1 MLSMLEE
8 VVLLAVDEKTGRLRS
23 TRPTGTG
30 YALAGAVFFDLA
42 LARRIDTD
50 TERVQVVSTEPT
62 GDPVQDKV
70 LKALSAHPEL
80 PTVSDWIKALSQ
92 YHEEFENHALDSL
105 IKRGVLRHEV
115 TKLLWIIE
123 TERLAV
129 ADQAPQLDVK
139 ARLAQTILTDSIPEA
154 RDIMLVSIAEA
165 SGLLEYVLSRNQLES
180 RRQRIATL
188 CHLETISREVGDA
201 IARLND
207 EIRTFVARMH

>member
-23 TRPTGTG
+23 TRPIGTG

-50 TERVQVVSTEPT
+50 TEKVQVVSTEPT

-70 LKALSAHPEL
+70 LQGVANHPEL
-80 PTVSDWIKALSQ
+80 STVSDWMKALAQ
-92 YHEEFENHALDSL
+92 YHEEFENHALDKL
-105 IKRGVLRHEV
+105 INKGVLRHEV
-115 TKLLWIIE
+115 SKLLWIIE

-139 ARLAQTILTDSIPEA
+139 ARLAQTILTDSIPDP
-154 RDIMLVSIAEA
+154 RDIMLVSVAEA
-165 SGLLEYVLSRNQLES
+165 SGLLEYVLSRTQLES
-180 RRQRIATL
+180 RRERIAML